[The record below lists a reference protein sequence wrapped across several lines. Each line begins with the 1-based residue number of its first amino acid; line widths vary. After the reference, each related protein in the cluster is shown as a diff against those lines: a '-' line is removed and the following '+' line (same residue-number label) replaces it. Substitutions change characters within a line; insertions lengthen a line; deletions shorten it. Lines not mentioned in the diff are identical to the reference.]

1 MSEMGMKG
9 PLCLPKRCFSKWP
22 LARHLNWK
30 EESEAFTNLRLYS
43 YVTFAEDFEFTWPKL
58 LQKKKQFV
66 KFGISNG
73 LQITL
78 KINNM

>member
-58 LQKKKQFV
+58 LQKKTSLLNLEYQMGCK
-66 KFGISNG
+66 
-73 LQITL
+73 
-78 KINNM
+78 